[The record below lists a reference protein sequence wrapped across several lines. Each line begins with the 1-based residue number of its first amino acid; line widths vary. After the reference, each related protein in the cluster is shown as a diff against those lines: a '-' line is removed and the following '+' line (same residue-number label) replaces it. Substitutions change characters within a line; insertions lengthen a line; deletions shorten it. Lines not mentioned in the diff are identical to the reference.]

1 MADSVKGTRVIGSKP
16 PEVKVRQNKQDEK
29 KNTLLKKGINHYRN
43 KDFAAAVNSFK
54 VAIKVFPKFK
64 EAYSFLGIT
73 YFRYKMFDESKQA
86 FEKLKQLQFESES
99 DYENMGLIYAKQGSY
114 GQAVG
119 EWEKV
124 LKVSPHRTDIKEKID
139 KAVKLL

>member
-1 MADSVKGTRVIGSKP
+1 
-16 PEVKVRQNKQDEK
+16 
-29 KNTLLKKGINHYRN
+29 
-43 KDFAAAVNSFK
+43 
-54 VAIKVFPKFK
+54 
-64 EAYSFLGIT
+64 
-73 YFRYKMFDESKQA
+73 MFDESKQA

-99 DYENMGLIYAKQGSY
+99 DYENKGLIYAKQGSY

-119 EWEKV
+119 EWKKV